1 MLTEEQKKRI
11 YSQAY
16 HWKYEDNLPW
26 KFVTGVVNMN
36 LGTNYTA
43 KEVQRVCE
51 KIYKNRKSY
60 QKQTGLSGKFLRKKW
75 R

>member
-1 MLTEEQKKRI
+1 MLTEEQRESI
-11 YSQAY
+11 YSHAY

-43 KEVQRVCE
+43 KEVQKVCE
-51 KIYKNRKSY
+51 KIYKNN
-60 QKQTGLSGKFLRKKW
+60 QIVE
-75 R
+75 

>member
-43 KEVQRVCE
+43 KRGS
-51 KIYKNRKSY
+51 KS
-60 QKQTGLSGKFLRKKW
+60 LRENL
-75 R
+75 

>member
-1 MLTEEQKKRI
+1 MLTEEQKNMT

-16 HWKYEDNLPW
+16 HSKYEDNLPW

-43 KEVQRVCE
+43 KEVQKVCE
-51 KIYKNRKSY
+51 KIYKNN
-60 QKQTGLSGKFLRKKW
+60 QIVE
-75 R
+75 

>member
-1 MLTEEQKKRI
+1 MLTEEQKKMI

-16 HWKYEDNLPW
+16 HSKYEDNLPW

-43 KEVQRVCE
+43 KEVQKVCE
-51 KIYKNRKSY
+51 KIYKNN
-60 QKQTGLSGKFLRKKW
+60 QIGE
-75 R
+75 

>member
-1 MLTEEQKKRI
+1 MYVNRRTEERI

-16 HWKYEDNLPW
+16 HSKYEDNLPW

-43 KEVQRVCE
+43 KRVQKVCE
-51 KIYKNRKSY
+51 KIYKNN
-60 QKQTGLSGKFLRKKW
+60 QIVE
-75 R
+75 